1 MTNEN
6 LERLKKL
13 LEGTEFDV
21 DDSDSVHAL
30 VKSKDPWEGVE
41 FVECITDQS
50 NNFRKGK
57 VYRLVPGKNIKC
69 PNCIYTEDKKSGIYG
84 TASTLGLGG
93 TMLCFNPSTEEAYVN
108 QLKDKAFE
116 LYGDIQDPDR
126 FEEPTS
132 NIDTHRAV
140 DNLVNP
146 EWDYIKN
153 QDELFLYSILLYKG
167 GKWAKKLPKR
177 IEVSILN
184 IIIED
189 NYQAF
194 EKCKS
199 IGKEAIFDYMSKQL
213 EKLLNDEVD

>member
-6 LERLKKL
+6 LERLIKVL
-13 LEGTEFDV
+13 DGTQFEIENRADGYV
-21 DDSDSVHAL
+21 WVSL
-30 VKSKDPWEGVE
+30 KDPWEGVE
-41 FVECITDQS
+41 FCKSKSSDSI
-50 NNFRKGK
+50 
-57 VYRLVPGKNIKC
+57 YLVNEVDTQNG
-69 PNCIYTEDKKSGIYG
+69 YT
-84 TASTLGLGG
+84 
-93 TMLCFNPSTEEAYVN
+93 PSTEEAYVN
-108 QLKDKAFE
+108 QLKAKAFE
-116 LYGDIQDPDR
+116 LYGEIKEGDR
-126 FEEPTS
+126 FEDWEGNDFEIYS
-132 NIDTHRAV
+132 DVFRYSKIDNR
-140 DNLVNP
+140 
-146 EWDYIKN
+146 
-153 QDELFLYSILLYKG
+153 LFLDSWTIHEE

>member
-1 MTNEN
+1 MTNED
-6 LERLKKL
+6 LERLIKVL
-13 LEGTEFDV
+13 DGTQFEIENRADGYV
-21 DDSDSVHAL
+21 WVSL
-30 VKSKDPWEGVE
+30 KDPWEGVE
-41 FVECITDQS
+41 FCKSKSSDSI
-50 NNFRKGK
+50 
-57 VYRLVPGKNIKC
+57 YLVADLK
-69 PNCIYTEDKKSGIYG
+69 DLDLKKRYI
-84 TASTLGLGG
+84 
-93 TMLCFNPSTEEAYVN
+93 PSTEEAYVN
-108 QLKDKAFE
+108 QLKAKALE
-116 LYGDIQDPDR
+116 LYGDIKDQDK
-126 FEEPTS
+126 FLEPNGNT
-132 NIDTHRAV
+132 DTYREKG
-140 DNLVNP
+140 NKSNP

>member
-6 LERLKKL
+6 LERLIKVL
-13 LEGTEFDV
+13 DGTQFEIENRADGYV
-21 DDSDSVHAL
+21 WVSL
-30 VKSKDPWEGVE
+30 KDPWEGVE
-41 FVECITDQS
+41 FCKSKSSDSI
-50 NNFRKGK
+50 
-57 VYRLVPGKNIKC
+57 YLVNEVDAQNG
-69 PNCIYTEDKKSGIYG
+69 YT
-84 TASTLGLGG
+84 
-93 TMLCFNPSTEEAYVN
+93 PSTEEAYVN
-108 QLKDKAFE
+108 QLKAKAFQ
-116 LYGDIQDPDR
+116 LYGEIKEGDR
-126 FEEPTS
+126 FEDLEGNDFEIYRTVFTYS
-132 NIDTHRAV
+132 KIENR
-140 DNLVNP
+140 
-146 EWDYIKN
+146 
-153 QDELFLYSILLYKG
+153 LYLSSWIIHEE